1 MSNDP
6 VYKSLMKRALP
17 SYDDLV
23 DGNAEEDGE
32 IIEDCESEN
41 CILELS
47 DHSEDEEYGLKAVLP
62 VGKFNDKFK
71 EGDQPASG
79 EEYLCTVRSERL
91 KMNRIIKAYVGE
103 GECGGV
109 GVKDLLCRNETAIK
123 VVDAEEEW
131 AEKYWKCYQE
141 SENQFITNIN
151 CDFDGN
157 IVLSSHWSSTELYK
171 KLYENGEIEPN
182 MAVLNILRNDP
193 ELTEK
198 LINCHRNWLESSVIQ
213 LSNELEREKV
223 ATWLQAL
230 LMCLDNRL
238 TSPQISNLRQLAYCL
253 DSTYP
258 EFKEIVLVIARK
270 YGQHD
275 LIRINRQNK

>member
-1 MSNDP
+1 
-6 VYKSLMKRALP
+6 MKRALP

-23 DGNAEEDGE
+23 DRNAEEDGE
-32 IIEDCESEN
+32 IIEDCKSAN
-41 CILELS
+41 SISELS
-47 DHSEDEEYGLKAVLP
+47 DHSDDEEYGLKAVLP
-62 VGKFNDKFK
+62 VGKFNEKFK

-79 EEYLCTVRSERL
+79 EEYLCIVRSERL
-91 KMNRIIKAYVGE
+91 KMNRIIKADVE
-103 GECGGV
+103 EEESGGV
-109 GVKDLLCRNETAIK
+109 GVKDLLGKNETVGR
-123 VVDAEEEW
+123 VVEVDEEW

-141 SENQFITNIN
+141 SENRFLASIN

-157 IVLSSHWSSTELYK
+157 TELFSRNSTEMYK
-171 KLYENGEIEPN
+171 KLYENSEIEPN
-182 MAVLNILRNDP
+182 MAVLNFLRNDP

-198 LINCHRNWLESSVIQ
+198 LINCHRNWLESSVLQ

-238 TSPQISNLRQLAYCL
+238 TSPQISNLRLLSYCL
-253 DSTYP
+253 DSAYP
-258 EFKEIVLVIARK
+258 ESKEIVLVIAWK

-275 LIRINRQNK
+275 LIRINRQNE